1 MIHSLTVDEKKLV
14 LRNDPDDNSNI
25 FDIDS
30 ISLLIGEN
38 GTGKT
43 HFLSQVINEFKS
55 SHIGAFTG
63 GCEIDFFDTPGYDV
77 KNEARYWGVIYFSPI
92 PFRERYSLSKN
103 FIDASPVFGRGIKL
117 SNLNESRDIIEYFNI
132 KPTSQIEY
140 KLNTKAIIKSIL
152 DEVFKLSDRRVK
164 NILHRYSIFNE
175 IVKVD
180 KLIKELN
187 NENNVNNEIEDSDYT
202 VKHANILNERKYLFG
217 VLTQELYLNLTS
229 DENDIKITS
238 SLITINGLK
247 KNNKIKNSTAVNILN
262 YLLNRTETPRRHEI
276 KSLMAFEEEREKVES
291 FLKYINKDFSF
302 TEYMVFPVDA
312 YEGEKLLSEFDVKN
326 YFEFKLIEMSSGQL
340 AIIHQMGLIS
350 KAINQLAEKGIRK
363 ILLMIDEGDAYLH
376 LEWQRN
382 YILKV
387 NDFLR
392 KVKSINNISVLQ
404 VIIATHSPLLA
415 TDIPKNFICPMD
427 KTEATSGFASP
438 IHLLLNE
445 SFGTKTIGEFASQR
459 INKTVKNI
467 KEKNISKKDYLVI
480 QSIDNDILER
490 EIVKLLP
497 FNGGLK

>member
-1 MIHSLTVDEKKLV
+1 MIRSLSVDEKKLE
-14 LRNDPDDNSNI
+14 LRNAVDESSNI

-63 GCEIDFFDTPGYDV
+63 GCEIDFFNIPRQDV
-77 KNEARYWGVIYFSPI
+77 KNESRYWGVVYFSPI
-92 PFRERYSLSKN
+92 PFRERYSPSKN

-117 SNLNESRDIIEYFNI
+117 SNLNESKEILEYFNI
-132 KPTSQIEY
+132 KPASRIEY
-140 KLNTKAIIKSIL
+140 KFNTKMIIKSIL
-152 DEVFKLSDRRVK
+152 DEVFKLSDRRIK
-164 NILHRYSIFNE
+164 KILQRHSIFNE
-175 IVKVD
+175 LIHLE
-180 KLIKELN
+180 KLTREMS
-187 NENNVNNEIEDSDYT
+187 NENEDPDNTKNYSS
-202 VKHANILNERKYLFG
+202 ILNKRRSIFG
-217 VLTQELYLNLTS
+217 ALIQELYLSLTS
-229 DENDIKITS
+229 IENPIEITS

-247 KNNKIKNSTAVNILN
+247 KKNKIKNSSAINILN
-262 YLLNRTETPRRHEI
+262 YFLNGAENLNRHEM
-276 KSLMAFEEEREKVES
+276 KSLEEFEKERKKVES
-291 FLKYINKDFSF
+291 FLKFINSNFTF
-302 TEYMVFPVDA
+302 TEYMTFPVDA
-312 YEGEKLLSEFDVKN
+312 YEGEKLLSDYEVED

-340 AIIHQMGLIS
+340 AVIHQMGLIS
-350 KAINQLAEKGIRK
+350 KAINQLAEKNISK

-392 KVKSINNISVLQ
+392 KVKAINNISVLQ
-404 VIIATHSPLLA
+404 VILATHSPLLA

-459 INKTVKNI
+459 INKTVINI
-467 KEKNISKKDYLVI
+467 KQKKASKKDYLVI

-490 EIVKLLP
+490 EIMKLLP
-497 FNGGLK
+497 LNGDLK